1 MSNMEDKKEN
11 VMGTLGITR
20 LIMKMS
26 LPLMISMLIQ
36 ALYNI
41 VDSMFVARVSETA
54 LTAVSLAFPLQN
66 LLIAFGVG
74 TGVGMASYLSR
85 KLGEK
90 DTETATKAAGNGIT
104 LAIITWVLFAL
115 LGLTIVKPFMSF
127 FTEDPELLGLS
138 KSYSE
143 IVMVLSLFMLIS
155 MMNERILQGTGDSFS
170 SMISQMTGA
179 ITNII
184 LDPIFIFT
192 FKMGVNGA
200 AIATVIGQAAG
211 CFVSLYFVIR
221 NKYINIKPNHLKLE
235 KRMVAS
241 IYAVGAPTIIT
252 NSIGTV
258 MTGAM
263 NAILIAFSTTAVSVF
278 SVYFKLQSFV
288 FMPIF
293 GLSSGM
299 VPIIAYNY
307 GARKKK
313 RVMSTI
319 WIGTFIAIVIM
330 AFGTLVFNLFPE
342 ALLSLFSATE
352 EMYRLGV
359 PALKIISLCF
369 VSAAI
374 SIGLGSSF
382 QATGYGIGTMIV
394 SISRQLLVLVP
405 VAFIL
410 SKLIGINGVWLSFII
425 AEGVGLTVS
434 ILLFIKVYR
443 TRIKEIEE
451 KVTLKDS

>member
-1 MSNMEDKKEN
+1 MSEKEEKKEN
-11 VMGTLGITR
+11 IMGTLGITR

-104 LAIITWVLFAL
+104 LAVITWVLFAI
-115 LGLTIVKPFMSF
+115 LGLTIVKPFMAL
-127 FTEDPELLGLS
+127 FTDDAELLGLS
-138 KSYSE
+138 TSYSE
-143 IVMVLSLFMLIS
+143 IVMIFSFFMLLS

-170 SMISQMTGA
+170 SMLSQMTGA

-184 LDPIFIFT
+184 LDPVFIFV

-200 AIATVIGQAAG
+200 AIATVIGQAVG
-211 CFVSLYFVIR
+211 CAVSLYFVIR
-221 NKYINIKPNHLKLE
+221 NKYRKIKPQHLKLE

-241 IYAVGAPTIIT
+241 IYSVGAPTIIT

-263 NAILIAFSTTAVSVF
+263 NAILIGFSTTAVSVF

-319 WIGTFIAIVIM
+319 YIGTIIAIGIM
-330 AFGTLVFNLFPE
+330 VVGTIVFNLFPE

-359 PALKIISLCF
+359 PALRIISLCF

-394 SISRQLLVLVP
+394 SISRQLLVLIP
-405 VAFIL
+405 TAYIMA
-410 SKLIGINGVWLSFII
+410 KLVGINGVWFSFII
-425 AEGVGLTVS
+425 AEGVGLAVS
-434 ILLFIKVYR
+434 LILFIKVYK
-443 TRIKEIEE
+443 TRIKPIGEKEVIIE
-451 KVTLKDS
+451 

>member
-1 MSNMEDKKEN
+1 MSEKEEKKEN
-11 VMGTLGITR
+11 IMGTLGITR

-104 LAIITWVLFAL
+104 LAVITWVLFAI
-115 LGLTIVKPFMSF
+115 LGLTIVKPFMAL
-127 FTEDPELLGLS
+127 FTDDAELLGLS
-138 KSYSE
+138 TSYSE
-143 IVMVLSLFMLIS
+143 IVMIFSFFMLLS

-170 SMISQMTGA
+170 SMLSQMTGA

-184 LDPIFIFT
+184 LDPVFIFV

-200 AIATVIGQAAG
+200 AIATVIGQAVG
-211 CFVSLYFVIR
+211 CAVSLYFVIR
-221 NKYINIKPNHLKLE
+221 NKYIKIKPQHLKLE

-241 IYAVGAPTIIT
+241 IYSVGAPTIIT

-263 NAILIAFSTTAVSVF
+263 NAILIGFSTTAVSVF

-319 WIGTFIAIVIM
+319 YIGTIIAIGIM
-330 AFGTLVFNLFPE
+330 VVGTIVFNLFPE
-342 ALLSLFSATE
+342 VLLSLFSATE

-359 PALKIISLCF
+359 PALRIISLCF

-394 SISRQLLVLVP
+394 SISRQLLVLIP
-405 VAFIL
+405 TAYIMA
-410 SKLIGINGVWLSFII
+410 KLVGINGVWFSFII
-425 AEGVGLTVS
+425 AEAVGLAVS
-434 ILLFIKVYR
+434 LILFIKVYK
-443 TRIKEIEE
+443 TRIKPIGE
-451 KVTLKDS
+451 KEVISE

>member
-1 MSNMEDKKEN
+1 MSEKEEKKEN
-11 VMGTLGITR
+11 IMGTLGITR

-104 LAIITWVLFAL
+104 LAVITWILFAI
-115 LGLTIVKPFMSF
+115 LGLTIVKPFMAL
-127 FTEDPELLGLS
+127 FTDDAELLGLS
-138 KSYSE
+138 TSYSE
-143 IVMVLSLFMLIS
+143 IVMIFSFFMLLS

-170 SMISQMTGA
+170 SMLSQMTGA

-184 LDPIFIFT
+184 LDPVFIFV

-200 AIATVIGQAAG
+200 AIATVIGQAVG
-211 CFVSLYFVIR
+211 CAVSLYFVIR
-221 NKYINIKPNHLKLE
+221 NKYIKIKPQHLKLE

-241 IYAVGAPTIIT
+241 IYSVGAPTIIT

-263 NAILIAFSTTAVSVF
+263 NAILIGFSTTAVSVF

-319 WIGTFIAIVIM
+319 YIGTIIAVGIM
-330 AFGTLVFNLFPE
+330 VVGTIVFNLFPK

-359 PALKIISLCF
+359 PALRIISLCF

-394 SISRQLLVLVP
+394 SISRQLLVLIPTAYIMAKFV
-405 VAFIL
+405 
-410 SKLIGINGVWLSFII
+410 GINGVWFSFII
-425 AEGVGLTVS
+425 AEGVGLAVS
-434 ILLFIKVYR
+434 LILFIKVYR
-443 TRIKEIEE
+443 TRIKPIGE
-451 KVTLKDS
+451 KEVISE

>member
-1 MSNMEDKKEN
+1 MSEKEEKKEN
-11 VMGTLGITR
+11 IMGTLGITR
-20 LIMKMS
+20 LIIKMS

-104 LAIITWVLFAL
+104 LAVNTWVLFAI
-115 LGLTIVKPFMSF
+115 LGLTIVKPFMAL
-127 FTEDPELLGLS
+127 FTDDAELLGLS
-138 KSYSE
+138 TSYSE
-143 IVMVLSLFMLIS
+143 IVMIFSLFMLLS

-170 SMISQMTGA
+170 SMLSQMTGA

-184 LDPIFIFT
+184 LDPVFIFV

-200 AIATVIGQAAG
+200 AIATVIGQAVG
-211 CFVSLYFVIR
+211 CAVSLYFVIR
-221 NKYINIKPNHLKLE
+221 NKYIKIKPQHLKLE

-241 IYAVGAPTIIT
+241 IYSVGAPTIIT

-263 NAILIAFSTTAVSVF
+263 NAILIGFSTTAVSVF

-319 WIGTFIAIVIM
+319 YIGTIIAIGIM
-330 AFGTLVFNLFPE
+330 VVGTIVFNLFPE

-359 PALKIISLCF
+359 PALRIISLCF

-394 SISRQLLVLVP
+394 SISRQLLVLIP
-405 VAFIL
+405 TAYIMA
-410 SKLIGINGVWLSFII
+410 KLVGINGVWFSFII
-425 AEGVGLTVS
+425 AEAVGLAVS
-434 ILLFIKVYR
+434 LILFIKVYK
-443 TRIKEIEE
+443 TRIKPIGE
-451 KVTLKDS
+451 KEVISE

>member
-1 MSNMEDKKEN
+1 MSEKEEKKEN
-11 VMGTLGITR
+11 IMGTLGITR

-104 LAIITWVLFAL
+104 LAVITWILFAI
-115 LGLTIVKPFMSF
+115 LGLTIVKPFMAL
-127 FTEDPELLGLS
+127 FTDDAELLGLS
-138 KSYSE
+138 TSYSE
-143 IVMVLSLFMLIS
+143 IVMIFSFFMLLS

-170 SMISQMTGA
+170 SMLSQMTGA

-184 LDPIFIFT
+184 LDPVFIFV

-200 AIATVIGQAAG
+200 AIATVIGQAVG
-211 CFVSLYFVIR
+211 CAVSLYFVIR
-221 NKYINIKPNHLKLE
+221 NKYIKIKPQHLKLE

-241 IYAVGAPTIIT
+241 IYSVGAPTIIT

-263 NAILIAFSTTAVSVF
+263 NAILIGFSTTAVSVF

-319 WIGTFIAIVIM
+319 WIGTLIAIVIM
-330 AFGTLVFNLFPE
+330 AVGTIVFNLFPE

-359 PALKIISLCF
+359 PALKIISFCF

-394 SISRQLLVLVP
+394 SISRQLLVLIP
-405 VAFIL
+405 VAYIL

-425 AEGVGLTVS
+425 AEGVGLAVS
-434 ILLFIKVYR
+434 LILFLKVYR
-443 TRIKEIEE
+443 TRISSIED
-451 KVTLKDS
+451 KDRLED

>member
-1 MSNMEDKKEN
+1 MSDKEEKKEN
-11 VMGTLGITR
+11 IMGTLGITR

-104 LAIITWVLFAL
+104 LAVITWVLFAI
-115 LGLTIVKPFMSF
+115 LGLTIVKPFMAL
-127 FTEDPELLGLS
+127 FTDDAELLGLS
-138 KSYSE
+138 TSYSE
-143 IVMVLSLFMLIS
+143 IVMIFSFFMLLS

-170 SMISQMTGA
+170 SMLSQMTGA

-184 LDPIFIFT
+184 LDPVFIFV

-200 AIATVIGQAAG
+200 AIATVIGQAVG
-211 CFVSLYFVIR
+211 CAVSLYFVIR
-221 NKYINIKPNHLKLE
+221 NKYIKIKPQHLKLE

-241 IYAVGAPTIIT
+241 IYSVGAPTIIT

-263 NAILIAFSTTAVSVF
+263 NAILIGFSTTAVSVF

-319 WIGTFIAIVIM
+319 YIGTIIAIGIM
-330 AFGTLVFNLFPE
+330 VVGTIVFNLFPE

-359 PALKIISLCF
+359 PALRIISLCF

-394 SISRQLLVLVP
+394 SISRQLLVLIP
-405 VAFIL
+405 TAYIMA
-410 SKLIGINGVWLSFII
+410 KLVGINGVWFSFII
-425 AEGVGLTVS
+425 AEAVGLAVS
-434 ILLFIKVYR
+434 LILFIKVYK
-443 TRIKEIEE
+443 TRIKPIGE
-451 KVTLKDS
+451 KEVISE

>member
-1 MSNMEDKKEN
+1 MSDKEEKKEN
-11 VMGTLGITR
+11 IMGTLGITR

-104 LAIITWVLFAL
+104 LAVITWVLFAI
-115 LGLTIVKPFMSF
+115 LGLTIVKPFMAL
-127 FTEDPELLGLS
+127 FTDDAELLGLS
-138 KSYSE
+138 TSYSE
-143 IVMVLSLFMLIS
+143 IVMIFSFFMLLS

-170 SMISQMTGA
+170 SMLSQMTGA

-184 LDPIFIFT
+184 LDPVFIFV

-200 AIATVIGQAAG
+200 AIATVIGQAVG
-211 CFVSLYFVIR
+211 CAVSLYFVIR
-221 NKYINIKPNHLKLE
+221 NKYIKIKPQHLKLE

-241 IYAVGAPTIIT
+241 IYSVGAPTIIT

-263 NAILIAFSTTAVSVF
+263 NAILIGFSTTAVSVF

-319 WIGTFIAIVIM
+319 YIGTIIAIGIM
-330 AFGTLVFNLFPE
+330 VVGTIVFNLFPE

-359 PALKIISLCF
+359 PALRIISLCF

-394 SISRQLLVLVP
+394 SISRQLLVLIP
-405 VAFIL
+405 TAYIMA
-410 SKLIGINGVWLSFII
+410 KLVGINGVWFSFII
-425 AEGVGLTVS
+425 AEAVGLAVS
-434 ILLFIKVYR
+434 LILFIKVYR
-443 TRIKEIEE
+443 TRIKPIGE
-451 KVTLKDS
+451 KEVISE

>member
-1 MSNMEDKKEN
+1 MSDKEEKKEN
-11 VMGTLGITR
+11 IMGTLGITR

-104 LAIITWVLFAL
+104 LAVITWVLFAI
-115 LGLTIVKPFMSF
+115 LGLTIVKPFMAL
-127 FTEDPELLGLS
+127 FTDDAELLGLS
-138 KSYSE
+138 TSYSE
-143 IVMVLSLFMLIS
+143 IVMIFSFFMLLS

-170 SMISQMTGA
+170 SMLSQMTGA

-184 LDPIFIFT
+184 LDPVFIFV

-200 AIATVIGQAAG
+200 AIATVIGQAVG
-211 CFVSLYFVIR
+211 CAVSLYFVIR
-221 NKYINIKPNHLKLE
+221 NKYIKIKPQHLKLE

-241 IYAVGAPTIIT
+241 IYSVGAPTIIT

-263 NAILIAFSTTAVSVF
+263 NAILIGFSTTAVSVF

-319 WIGTFIAIVIM
+319 YIGTIIAIGIM
-330 AFGTLVFNLFPE
+330 VVGTIVFNLFPE
-342 ALLSLFSATE
+342 VLLSLFSATE

-359 PALKIISLCF
+359 PALRIISLCF

-394 SISRQLLVLVP
+394 SISRQLLVLIP
-405 VAFIL
+405 TAYIMA
-410 SKLIGINGVWLSFII
+410 KLVGINGVWFSFII
-425 AEGVGLTVS
+425 AEAVGLAVS
-434 ILLFIKVYR
+434 LILFIKVYR
-443 TRIKEIEE
+443 TRIKPIGE
-451 KVTLKDS
+451 KEVISE

>member
-1 MSNMEDKKEN
+1 MSEKEEKKEN
-11 VMGTLGITR
+11 IMGTLGITR

-104 LAIITWVLFAL
+104 LAVITWVLFAI
-115 LGLTIVKPFMSF
+115 LGLTIVKPFMAL
-127 FTEDPELLGLS
+127 FTDDAELLGLS
-138 KSYSE
+138 TSYSE
-143 IVMVLSLFMLIS
+143 IVMIFSFFMLLS

-170 SMISQMTGA
+170 SMLSQMTGA

-184 LDPIFIFT
+184 LDPVFIFV

-200 AIATVIGQAAG
+200 AIATVIGQAVG
-211 CFVSLYFVIR
+211 CTVSLYFVIR
-221 NKYINIKPNHLKLE
+221 NKYIKIKPQHLKLE

-241 IYAVGAPTIIT
+241 IYSVGAPTIIT

-263 NAILIAFSTTAVSVF
+263 NAILIGFSTTAVSVF

-319 WIGTFIAIVIM
+319 YIGTIIAIGIM
-330 AFGTLVFNLFPE
+330 VVGTIVFNLFPE
-342 ALLSLFSATE
+342 ALLSLFSATV

-359 PALKIISLCF
+359 PALRIISLCF

-394 SISRQLLVLVP
+394 SISRQLLVLIP
-405 VAFIL
+405 TAYIMA
-410 SKLIGINGVWLSFII
+410 KLVGINGVWFSFII
-425 AEGVGLTVS
+425 AEAVGLAVS
-434 ILLFIKVYR
+434 LILFIKVYK
-443 TRIKEIEE
+443 TRIKPIGE
-451 KVTLKDS
+451 KEVISE

>member
-1 MSNMEDKKEN
+1 MSEKEEKKEN
-11 VMGTLGITR
+11 IMGTLGITR
-20 LIMKMS
+20 LIIKMS

-104 LAIITWVLFAL
+104 LAVITCVLFAI
-115 LGLTIVKPFMSF
+115 LGLTIVKPFMAL
-127 FTEDPELLGLS
+127 FTDDAELLGLS
-138 KSYSE
+138 TSYSE
-143 IVMVLSLFMLIS
+143 IVMIFSFFMLLS

-170 SMISQMTGA
+170 SMLSQMTGA

-184 LDPIFIFT
+184 LDPVFIFV

-200 AIATVIGQAAG
+200 AIATVIGQAVG
-211 CFVSLYFVIR
+211 CAVSLYFVIR
-221 NKYINIKPNHLKLE
+221 NKYIKIKPQHLKLE

-241 IYAVGAPTIIT
+241 IYSVGAPTIIT

-263 NAILIAFSTTAVSVF
+263 NAILIGFSTTAVSVF

-319 WIGTFIAIVIM
+319 YIGTIIAIGIM
-330 AFGTLVFNLFPE
+330 VVGTIIFNLFPE

-359 PALKIISLCF
+359 PALRIISLCF

-394 SISRQLLVLVP
+394 SISRQLLVLIP
-405 VAFIL
+405 TAYIMA
-410 SKLIGINGVWLSFII
+410 KLVGINGVWFSFII
-425 AEGVGLTVS
+425 AEGVGLAVS
-434 ILLFIKVYR
+434 LILFIKVYR
-443 TRIKEIEE
+443 TRIKPIEE
-451 KVTLKDS
+451 KEVIID

>member
-1 MSNMEDKKEN
+1 MSEKEEKKEN
-11 VMGTLGITR
+11 IMGTLGITR

-104 LAIITWVLFAL
+104 LAVITWVLFAI
-115 LGLTIVKPFMSF
+115 LGLTIVKPFMAL
-127 FTEDPELLGLS
+127 FTDDAELLGLS
-138 KSYSE
+138 TSYSE
-143 IVMVLSLFMLIS
+143 IVMIFSFFMLLS

-170 SMISQMTGA
+170 SMLSQMTGA

-184 LDPIFIFT
+184 LDPVFIFV

-200 AIATVIGQAAG
+200 AIATVIGQAVG
-211 CFVSLYFVIR
+211 CAVSLYFVIR
-221 NKYINIKPNHLKLE
+221 NKYIKIKPQHLKLE

-241 IYAVGAPTIIT
+241 IYSVGAPTIIT

-263 NAILIAFSTTAVSVF
+263 NAILIGFSTTAVSVF

-319 WIGTFIAIVIM
+319 YTGTIIAIGIM
-330 AFGTLVFNLFPE
+330 IVGTIIFNLFPE

-359 PALKIISLCF
+359 PALRIISLCF

-394 SISRQLLVLVP
+394 SISRQLLVLIP
-405 VAFIL
+405 TAYIMA
-410 SKLIGINGVWLSFII
+410 KLVGINGVWFSFII
-425 AEGVGLTVS
+425 AEAVGLAVS
-434 ILLFIKVYR
+434 LILFIKVYK
-443 TRIKEIEE
+443 TRIKPIGEKEVIIE
-451 KVTLKDS
+451 

>member
-1 MSNMEDKKEN
+1 MSDKEEKKEN
-11 VMGTLGITR
+11 IMGTLGITR

-104 LAIITWVLFAL
+104 LAVITWILFAI
-115 LGLTIVKPFMSF
+115 LGLTIVKPFMAL
-127 FTEDPELLGLS
+127 FTDDAELLGLS
-138 KSYSE
+138 TSYSE
-143 IVMVLSLFMLIS
+143 IVMIFSFFMLLS

-170 SMISQMTGA
+170 SMLSQMTGA

-184 LDPIFIFT
+184 LDPVFIFV

-200 AIATVIGQAAG
+200 AIATVIGQAVG
-211 CFVSLYFVIR
+211 CAVSLYFVIR
-221 NKYINIKPNHLKLE
+221 NKYIKIKPQHLKLE

-241 IYAVGAPTIIT
+241 IYSVGAPTIIT

-263 NAILIAFSTTAVSVF
+263 NAILIGFSTTAVSVF

-319 WIGTFIAIVIM
+319 YIGTIIAIGIM
-330 AFGTLVFNLFPE
+330 VVGTIIFNLFPE

-359 PALKIISLCF
+359 PALRIISLCF

-394 SISRQLLVLVP
+394 SISRQLLVLIP
-405 VAFIL
+405 TAYIMA
-410 SKLIGINGVWLSFII
+410 KLVGINGVWFSFII
-425 AEGVGLTVS
+425 AEAVGLAVS
-434 ILLFIKVYR
+434 LILFIKVYK
-443 TRIKEIEE
+443 TRIKPIGE
-451 KVTLKDS
+451 KEVISE

>member
-1 MSNMEDKKEN
+1 MSDKEEKKEN
-11 VMGTLGITR
+11 IMGTLGITR

-104 LAIITWVLFAL
+104 LAVITWFLFAI
-115 LGLTIVKPFMSF
+115 LGLTIVKPFMAL
-127 FTEDPELLGLS
+127 FTDDAELLGLS
-138 KSYSE
+138 TSYSE
-143 IVMVLSLFMLIS
+143 IVMIFSFFMLLS

-170 SMISQMTGA
+170 SMLSQMTGA

-184 LDPIFIFT
+184 LDPVFIFV

-200 AIATVIGQAAG
+200 AIATVIGQAVG
-211 CFVSLYFVIR
+211 CTVSLYFVIR
-221 NKYINIKPNHLKLE
+221 NKYIKIKPQHLKLE

-241 IYAVGAPTIIT
+241 IYSVGAPTIIT

-263 NAILIAFSTTAVSVF
+263 NAILIGFSTTAVSVF

-319 WIGTFIAIVIM
+319 YIGTIIAIGIM
-330 AFGTLVFNLFPE
+330 VVGTIVFNLFPE

-359 PALKIISLCF
+359 PALRIISLCF

-394 SISRQLLVLVP
+394 SISRQLLVLIP
-405 VAFIL
+405 TAYIMA
-410 SKLIGINGVWLSFII
+410 KLVGINGVWFSFII
-425 AEGVGLTVS
+425 AEAVGLAVS
-434 ILLFIKVYR
+434 LILFIKVYK
-443 TRIKEIEE
+443 TRIKPIGE
-451 KVTLKDS
+451 KEVISE

>member
-1 MSNMEDKKEN
+1 MSDKEEKKEN
-11 VMGTLGITR
+11 IMGTLGITR

-104 LAIITWVLFAL
+104 LAVITWVLFAI
-115 LGLTIVKPFMSF
+115 LGLTIVKPFMAL
-127 FTEDPELLGLS
+127 FTDDAELLGLS
-138 KSYSE
+138 TSYSE
-143 IVMVLSLFMLIS
+143 IVMIFSFFMLLS

-170 SMISQMTGA
+170 SMLSQMTGA

-184 LDPIFIFT
+184 LDPVFIFV

-200 AIATVIGQAAG
+200 AIATVIGQAVG
-211 CFVSLYFVIR
+211 CAVSLYFVIR
-221 NKYINIKPNHLKLE
+221 NKYIKIKPQHLKLE

-241 IYAVGAPTIIT
+241 IYSVGAPTIIT

-263 NAILIAFSTTAVSVF
+263 NAILIGFSTTAVSVF

-319 WIGTFIAIVIM
+319 WIGTLIAIVIM
-330 AFGTLVFNLFPE
+330 AVGTIVFNLFPE

-359 PALKIISLCF
+359 PALKIISFCF

-394 SISRQLLVLVP
+394 SISRQLLVLIP
-405 VAFIL
+405 VAYIL

-425 AEGVGLTVS
+425 AEGVGLAVS
-434 ILLFIKVYR
+434 LILFLKVYR
-443 TRIKEIEE
+443 TRISSIED
-451 KVTLKDS
+451 KDRLED

>member
-1 MSNMEDKKEN
+1 MSDKEEKKEN
-11 VMGTLGITR
+11 IMGTLGITR

-41 VDSMFVARVSETA
+41 VDSMFVARVSEIA

-104 LAIITWVLFAL
+104 LAVITWVLFAI
-115 LGLTIVKPFMSF
+115 LGLTIVKPFMAL
-127 FTEDPELLGLS
+127 FTDDAELLGLS
-138 KSYSE
+138 TSYSE
-143 IVMVLSLFMLIS
+143 IVMIFSFFMLLS

-170 SMISQMTGA
+170 SMLSQMTGA

-184 LDPIFIFT
+184 LDPVFIFV

-200 AIATVIGQAAG
+200 AIATVIGQAVG
-211 CFVSLYFVIR
+211 CAVSLYFVIR
-221 NKYINIKPNHLKLE
+221 NKYIKIKPQHLKLE

-241 IYAVGAPTIIT
+241 IYSVGAPTIIT

-263 NAILIAFSTTAVSVF
+263 NAILIGFSTTAVSVF

-319 WIGTFIAIVIM
+319 YIGTIIAIGIM
-330 AFGTLVFNLFPE
+330 VVGTIVFNLFPE

-359 PALKIISLCF
+359 PALRIISLCF

-394 SISRQLLVLVP
+394 SISRQLLVLIP
-405 VAFIL
+405 TAYIMA
-410 SKLIGINGVWLSFII
+410 KLVGINGVWFSFII
-425 AEGVGLTVS
+425 AEAVGLAVS
-434 ILLFIKVYR
+434 LILFIKVYK
-443 TRIKEIEE
+443 TRIKPIGEKEVIIE
-451 KVTLKDS
+451 

>member
-1 MSNMEDKKEN
+1 MSDKEEKKEN
-11 VMGTLGITR
+11 IMGTLGITR

-104 LAIITWVLFAL
+104 LAVITWILFAI
-115 LGLTIVKPFMSF
+115 LGLTIVKPFMAL
-127 FTEDPELLGLS
+127 FTDDAELLGLS
-138 KSYSE
+138 TSYSE
-143 IVMVLSLFMLIS
+143 IVMIFSFFMLLS

-170 SMISQMTGA
+170 SMLSQMTGA

-184 LDPIFIFT
+184 LDPVFIFV

-200 AIATVIGQAAG
+200 AIATVIGQAVG
-211 CFVSLYFVIR
+211 CAVSLYFVIR
-221 NKYINIKPNHLKLE
+221 NKYIKIKPQHLKLE

-241 IYAVGAPTIIT
+241 IYSVGAPTIIT

-263 NAILIAFSTTAVSVF
+263 NAILIGFSTTAVSVF

-319 WIGTFIAIVIM
+319 YIGTIIAIGIM
-330 AFGTLVFNLFPE
+330 VVGTIVFNLFPE
-342 ALLSLFSATE
+342 VLLSLFSATE

-359 PALKIISLCF
+359 PALRIISLCF

-394 SISRQLLVLVP
+394 SISRQLLVLIP
-405 VAFIL
+405 TAYIMA
-410 SKLIGINGVWLSFII
+410 KLVGINGVWFSFII
-425 AEGVGLTVS
+425 AEAVGLAVS
-434 ILLFIKVYR
+434 LILFIKVYK
-443 TRIKEIEE
+443 TRIKPIGEKEVIIE
-451 KVTLKDS
+451 